1 MAKIRINGEYF
12 EFDRDYKPMSEAL
25 ALEKA
30 LKITYGQW
38 ERDLTAGSA
47 RAIAGLIWVVWRR
60 NGREVD
66 FADIESGAV
75 EVNLADFGAEEEEP
89 PDPTIRPASPS
100 TGPGTSARSAKSGSG
115 RGRSASST

>member
-66 FADIESGAV
+66 FAEIG
-75 EVNLADFGAEEEEP
+75 
-89 PDPTIRPASPS
+89 IRPWEIGLLDVAEFE
-100 TGPGTSARSAKSGSG
+100 ALLDYLEERRMKG
-115 RGRSASST
+115 R